1 MADAGVSKP
10 DSVGLSLVGK
20 LVIIAGVRMDKDLDS
35 TRGTIGVPSIVTA
48 MVAVVRTELGGQPV
62 DTPGQEILASVEE
75 TFSDQHATNG
85 NADTL
90 CERTTCNQQ
99 SLKS

>member
-10 DSVGLSLVGK
+10 DSVGLSLVWE
-20 LVIIAGVRMDKDLDS
+20 LVIVAGVRMDKDLDG
-35 TRGTIGVPSIVTA
+35 TRGTIGVPSIVTT
-48 MVAVVRTELGGQPV
+48 MVVVVQSILGGQPV
-62 DTPGQEILASVEE
+62 DTPGQEVLASVEE

-85 NADTL
+85 DADTV